1 MAIKIFTNLLKNIK
15 KCLRLF
21 NKNTFLCWTRF
32 TTPNLLATAKQL
44 IRKNSVCC
52 LKNQVIFFHRAN
64 MQIGLIPLPLSFS
77 FAF

>member
-1 MAIKIFTNLLKNIK
+1 MAIKIFTSSLKKFKNVCAFLI
-15 KCLRLF
+15 
-21 NKNTFLCWTRF
+21 KNTFLCWTRF

-52 LKNQVIFFHRAN
+52 LKNEVIFFHRAN